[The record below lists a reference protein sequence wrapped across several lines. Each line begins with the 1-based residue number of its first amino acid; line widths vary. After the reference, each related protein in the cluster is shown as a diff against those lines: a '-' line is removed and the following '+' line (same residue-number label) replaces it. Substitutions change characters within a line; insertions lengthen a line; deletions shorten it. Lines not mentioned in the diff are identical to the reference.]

1 MPKPK
6 VTFQPTVNKEMQ
18 QGIHKLV
25 ALISPTLGPIPGT
38 VAHQKHDAIEL
49 LDSGGIIARRMTE
62 LPSRRENIGAMYLRH
77 MIWQLYEEV
86 GDGTATAAVL
96 FKSVYDQ
103 GLRAITAGAD
113 AGRLQ
118 KYLEQGTKEILEH
131 LRTMTCPVSSKEQLT
146 GIALSLCHEKLL
158 AEILG
163 EIVDV
168 LGEFGRLELRKGGVD
183 SEWTFVE
190 GSYWAGGVLSKQFVE
205 RQPNLRTELEDV
217 GVLITDFELE
227 DPRDLPPVLKLA
239 IAQGFTKL
247 LLVAKKVSDN
257 VVAFLTAKQLIGQIQ
272 VLPVKFASYTHAE
285 HAVAQR
291 DLSVLTGA
299 QSVLAVGGQTLA
311 SVCADD
317 FGKARLVWADQRHFG
332 LIGGGGDVRTIRE
345 HVATLK
351 KAFAKAEDPKT
362 RDALQQRLG
371 TLLSGTI
378 TLWVGGN
385 SDREIE
391 KNKELAQHTAKAI
404 RTAMSKGVLPGG
416 GAALLACRP
425 MLCQKIQHSPVF
437 EERRAYQILH
447 QAMEAPIRTILA
459 NAGLE
464 PAPIL
469 ARLEQPGQGFDVLE
483 NKVVDMTEA
492 GIVDI
497 AEVQMSALHH
507 AVSSAALAL
516 TVEVAVFKKN
526 PERAVEP

>member
-1 MPKPK
+1 MR
-6 VTFQPTVNKEMQ
+6 
-18 QGIHKLV
+18 QGIQKLV
-25 ALISPTLGPIPGT
+25 ELIAPTLGPIPKI
-38 VAHQKHDAIEL
+38 VAHQKRDEIEL

-62 LPSRRENIGAMYLRH
+62 LPSRPENIGAMYLRH

-86 GDGTATAAVL
+86 GDGTAIATVL

-118 KYLEQGTKEILEH
+118 KYIEQGTKSILEH
-131 LRTMTCPVSSKEQLT
+131 LRTMICPISSKQQLA
-146 GIALSLCHEKLL
+146 GIVRSLCYDANLADVL
-158 AEILG
+158 AEVIG
-163 EIVDV
+163 I
-168 LGEFGRLELRKGGVD
+168 LGEFGRLELRKGGID

-190 GSYWAGGVLSKQFVE
+190 GSYWAGGVLSKRFVE
-205 RQPNLRTELEDV
+205 TQQNLRAELEDV

-239 IAQGFTKL
+239 IAKGFKKL

-257 VVAFLTAKQLIGQIQ
+257 VVAFLTAKQLIEQIQ
-272 VLPVKFASYTHAE
+272 VLPVKFAGYTHAE
-285 HAVAQR
+285 HAAVQR

-311 SVCADD
+311 SVRADD
-317 FGKARLVWADQRHFG
+317 FGKARLVWADEQHFG
-332 LIGGGGDVRTIRE
+332 LIGGGGDVRVLRD
-345 HVATLK
+345 HVTALK
-351 KAFAKAEDPKT
+351 KAFVKTEDAKA
-362 RDALQQRLG
+362 RDTLHQRLG

-391 KNKELAQHTAKAI
+391 KNKELAEHTAKAI

-416 GAALLACRP
+416 GAALLACRQ
-425 MLCQKIQHSPVF
+425 MLCQKMQQSTAF
-437 EERRAYQILH
+437 EERLAYQILH
-447 QAMEAPIRTILA
+447 QAMEQPIRTILA

-464 PAPIL
+464 PSPIL
-469 ARLEQPGQGFDVLE
+469 SKLEQPGQGFDVLE
-483 NKVVDMTEA
+483 NKVVDMTRA
-492 GIVDI
+492 GICDV
-497 AEVQMSALHH
+497 AEVQMAALHH

-516 TVEVAVFKKN
+516 TIEVAIFKKN